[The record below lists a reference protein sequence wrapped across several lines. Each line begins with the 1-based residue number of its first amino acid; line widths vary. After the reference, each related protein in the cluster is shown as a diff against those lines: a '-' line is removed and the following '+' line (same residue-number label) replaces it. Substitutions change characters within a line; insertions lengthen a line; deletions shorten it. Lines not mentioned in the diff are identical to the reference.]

1 MSGVIPSGI
10 EAASY
15 LLDPF
20 GAELAVLLCGSI
32 LVLITEH
39 VEVTSKDRTIYWIG
53 IPARSMIAAHA
64 ESETRVSQ

>member
-1 MSGVIPSGI
+1 MIPSSI
-10 EAASY
+10 EAVSY

-32 LVLITEH
+32 LVLITEL
-39 VEVTSKDRTIYWIG
+39 VEVTSKDLITYWIG